1 MEDEKVGKDRNRK
14 VSIERAEELCDIKAI
29 MSSKEGRRFLN
40 RVLEKAAVMRCSF
53 TGNANQ
59 TSFNEGQ
66 RNIGLFITGEIME
79 ECGDLYLLM
88 LKEAKDAEAR

>member
-1 MEDEKVGKDRNRK
+1 MTEEKLGKDRNRK
-14 VSIERAEELCDIKAI
+14 VSIERDQELRDIQAV
-29 MSSKEGRRFLN
+29 MSTREGRRFLN
-40 RVLEKAAVMRCSF
+40 RVLDKAAVMRCSF

-59 TSFNEGQ
+59 TAFNEGQ

-88 LKEAKDAEAR
+88 LREAKDAEAR